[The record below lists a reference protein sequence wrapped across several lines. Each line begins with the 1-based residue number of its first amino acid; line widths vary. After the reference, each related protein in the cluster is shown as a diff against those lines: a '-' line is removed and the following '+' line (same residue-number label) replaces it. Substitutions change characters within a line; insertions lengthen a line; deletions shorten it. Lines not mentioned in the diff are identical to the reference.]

1 MKVQLPGGRIV
12 ELPKKK
18 RETRKGDSEDFVAR
32 RPSNDEEMLYGGAR
46 GLLRELGLDVD
57 ALTLA
62 EFHALR
68 AIATH
73 EGWLEEEEVEIECR
87 NCDEPIRVKP
97 CAAMPIGPFVD
108 AELDDDELDELLDTT
123 VEHDVPALG
132 TKIRLRA
139 ITAKDA
145 EPFHRALGHEPLHVT
160 AEVVTAMGIVSL
172 GETRDP
178 RKIARRLQR
187 CDDRAF
193 GEIGNLFLRAH
204 YPLRLFSLVICEHC
218 GTRNDV
224 DAPYDRELAPHEDA
238 AEKSDAAFPS
248 FDQFDALCRKIGE
261 ELIDEAPD
269 PKPVLIVE
277 GGVPDCD
284 DGGEPL
290 MGSYVPSHE
299 GDARSPANPGTIT
312 IYYRTFA
319 SIWKDDGAYD
329 VEGEIHETIEHE
341 LEHHDAHLVG
351 HDPKDEEERDEIARE
366 ARRVVGKKA
375 LARAATSAFASDV
388 AEFWKRTWLV
398 WVVALIAVAIAILA
412 SK

>member
-18 RETRKGDSEDFVAR
+18 LRPRKGDSK
-32 RPSNDEEMLYGGAR
+32 EMLYGGAR
-46 GLLRELGLDVD
+46 AVLRELGIDPD
-57 ALTLA
+57 ACTLA

-73 EGWLEEEEVEIECR
+73 EGWIEEEEVEIECR
-87 NCDEPIRVKP
+87 NCERTIAVKP

-108 AELDDDELDELLDTT
+108 AELDDEELDELLDTSID
-123 VEHDVPALG
+123 HDVPALG
-132 TKIRLRA
+132 KVRLRA

-145 EPFHRALGHEPLHVT
+145 EPLHRALAHEPLHVT
-160 AEVVTAMGIVSL
+160 PEVVTAMGLVSL

-178 RKIARRLQR
+178 RKIARKLQR
-187 CDDRAF
+187 CDDRVF
-193 GEIGNLFLRAH
+193 GELTNLFLRAH

-224 DAPYDRELAPHEDA
+224 DAPYDREFPPFADA
-238 AEKSDAAFPS
+238 SEKSSVAFPS
-248 FDQFDALCRKIGE
+248 FDEFDALCRKIGE
-261 ELIDEAPD
+261 ERIAEALP
-269 PKPVLIVE
+269 PKPLLIVE
-277 GGVPDCD
+277 GGVPDTD
-284 DGGEPL
+284 DGGQPL
-290 MGSYVPSHE
+290 MGSYVPGHE

-312 IYYRTFA
+312 VYYRTFA
-319 SIWKDDGAYD
+319 SMWKDDGAYD
-329 VEGEIHETIEHE
+329 VEGEVYETIEHE
-341 LEHHDAHLVG
+341 LEHHGAHLVG

-375 LARAATSAFASDV
+375 LARAATSAFATDV
-388 AEFWKRTWLV
+388 GEFWKRTWPV
-398 WVVALIAVAIAILA
+398 WVLALIAVAIAILA

>member
-18 RETRKGDSEDFVAR
+18 LSPRKGDSK
-32 RPSNDEEMLYGGAR
+32 EMLYGGAR
-46 GLLRELGLDVD
+46 AVMRELGLDVEG
-57 ALTLA
+57 LTLA

-73 EGWLEEEEVEIECR
+73 EGWLEEDEVEIECR
-87 NCDEPIRVKP
+87 NCEEMITVKA
-97 CAAMPIGPFVD
+97 CAAMPVGPFLD
-108 AELDDDELDELLDTT
+108 AELDDDELDELLDLSIA
-123 VEHDVPALG
+123 HDVPAIEK
-132 TKIRLRA
+132 TIRFRA
-139 ITAKDA
+139 ITVKDA
-145 EPFHRALGHEPLHVT
+145 EPLHRALAREPLHVT
-160 AEVVTAMGIVSL
+160 PEVAAAMGIVAL

-178 RKIARRLQR
+178 RKIARKLQK

-193 GEIGNLFLRAH
+193 GEITNLFLRAH

-224 DAPYDRELAPHEDA
+224 DAPYDREFPPHEDKP
-238 AEKSDAAFPS
+238 EKTAGACPS
-248 FDQFDALCRKIGE
+248 FDEFDALCRKIGE
-261 ELIDEAPD
+261 ELIGEAPG
-269 PKPVLIVE
+269 PKPVLVVE

-312 IYYRTFA
+312 VYYRTFA
-319 SIWKDDGAYD
+319 SMWKDDGAYD
-329 VEGEIHETIEHE
+329 VEGEVFETIEHE
-341 LEHHDAHLVG
+341 LEHHGANLAG

-366 ARRVVGKKA
+366 AQRVVGKRA
-375 LARAATSAFASDV
+375 LARAATNAFASDV
-388 AEFWKRTWLV
+388 GEFWKRTWPV
-398 WVVALIAVAIAILA
+398 WVLALIAVAIAILA

>member
-18 RETRKGDSEDFVAR
+18 LSPRKGDTK
-32 RPSNDEEMLYGGAR
+32 EMLYGGAR
-46 GLLRELGLDVD
+46 AVLRELGLDVD

-73 EGWLEEEEVEIECR
+73 EGWLEEEEVDFECR
-87 NCDEPIRVKP
+87 NCGETIRVKP

-108 AELDDDELDELLDTT
+108 AELDDEELDELLDTN
-123 VEHDVPALG
+123 VEHDVPALEK
-132 TKIRLRA
+132 KIRFRA

-145 EPFHRALGHEPLHVT
+145 EPLHRALAHEPIHVT
-160 AEVVTAMGIVSL
+160 PEVGLAMGVESL

-193 GEIGNLFLRAH
+193 GEITNLFLRAH
-204 YPLRLFSLVICEHC
+204 YPLRLFSLVICQHC

-224 DAPYDRELAPHEDA
+224 DAPYDREFPLYEDA
-238 AEKSDAAFPS
+238 PRNASSSFPS
-248 FDQFDALCRKIGE
+248 FDEFDAMCRKIGE
-261 ELIDEAPD
+261 ELIARGP
-269 PKPVLIVE
+269 PPAPVLVVE

-290 MGSYVPSHE
+290 MGSYLPSHE

-312 IYYRTFA
+312 VYYRTFA
-319 SIWKDDGAYD
+319 SMWKDDGAYD
-329 VEGEIHETIEHE
+329 VEAEVFETIEHE
-341 LEHHDAHLVG
+341 LEHHGANLVG

-375 LARAATSAFASDV
+375 LARAATSALASDV
-388 AEFWKRTWLV
+388 GEFWKRTWPV
-398 WVVALIAVAIAILA
+398 WVLALIAVAIAILA
-412 SK
+412 SR

>member
-1 MKVQLPGGRIV
+1 MKVQLPGGGRIV

-18 RETRKGDSEDFVAR
+18 LTPRKGDTK
-32 RPSNDEEMLYGGAR
+32 EMLYGGAR
-46 GLLRELGLDVD
+46 AVLRELGLDVD
-57 ALTLA
+57 KLTLA
-62 EFHALR
+62 ELHALR

-73 EGWLEEEEVEIECR
+73 EGWIEEEEVEIACR
-87 NCDEPIRVKP
+87 NCEESLEVKP

-108 AELDDDELDELLDTT
+108 AELDDDELDELLDTSI
-123 VEHDVPALG
+123 EHDVPALG
-132 TKIRLRA
+132 KKICFRA

-145 EPFHRALGHEPLHVT
+145 EPLHRALANEPLDVT
-160 AEVVTAMGIVSL
+160 PDVLSAMGIVSL
-172 GETRDP
+172 GETRDL
-178 RKIARRLQR
+178 RKIARQLQR

-193 GEIGNLFLRAH
+193 GEITNLFLRAH

-224 DAPYDRELAPHEDA
+224 DAPYDREFPLHEDEP
-238 AEKSDAAFPS
+238 EKPDGTFPS
-248 FDQFDALCRKIGE
+248 FDEFDVLCRKIGE
-261 ELIDEAPD
+261 ELIAEAP
-269 PKPVLIVE
+269 PPQPILVVE

-290 MGSYVPSHE
+290 MGSYVPAHE

-312 IYYRTFA
+312 VYYRTFA
-319 SIWKDDGAYD
+319 SMWKDDGAYD
-329 VEGEIHETIEHE
+329 VEGEVHETIEHE
-341 LEHHDAHLVG
+341 LEHHGAGLAG

-375 LARAATSAFASDV
+375 LARAATSALASDV
-388 AEFWKRTWLV
+388 GEFWKRTWPV
-398 WVVALIAVAIAILA
+398 WVLALIAVGIAILA

>member
-18 RETRKGDSEDFVAR
+18 PPSPRKGDSK
-32 RPSNDEEMLYGGAR
+32 EMLYGGAR
-46 GLLRELGLDVD
+46 ALFRELGLDVET
-57 ALTLA
+57 LTLA

-87 NCDEPIRVKP
+87 NCEKTIAAKP

-108 AELDDDELDELLDTT
+108 AELDDEELDELLDTS
-123 VEHDVPALG
+123 VGHDVPALG
-132 TKIRLRA
+132 KKVRFRA

-145 EPFHRALGHEPLHVT
+145 EPLHRALAREPLHVT
-160 AEVVTAMGIVSL
+160 PEVAAAMGVVSI
-172 GETRDP
+172 GETRDS
-178 RKIARRLQR
+178 RKIARQLQR

-193 GEIGNLFLRAH
+193 GEITNLFLRAH

-224 DAPYDRELAPHEDA
+224 DAPYDREFPPYEDA
-238 AEKSDAAFPS
+238 AEKTGEAFPS
-248 FDQFDALCRKIGE
+248 FDEFDALCRKIGE
-261 ELIDEAPD
+261 ELIAEAPP
-269 PKPVLIVE
+269 PKPVLVVE

-290 MGSYVPSHE
+290 MGSYVPGHE
-299 GDARSPANPGTIT
+299 GDARNPANPGTIT
-312 IYYRTFA
+312 VYYRTFA
-319 SIWKDDGAYD
+319 SMWKDDGAYD
-329 VEGEIHETIEHE
+329 VEGEVFETIEHE
-341 LEHHDAHLVG
+341 LEHHGADLVG

-375 LARAATSAFASDV
+375 LARAATNAFASDV
-388 AEFWKRTWLV
+388 AEFWKRTWPV
-398 WVVALIAVAIAILA
+398 WVIALIAVAIAILA
-412 SK
+412 SR

>member
-1 MKVQLPGGRIV
+1 MKVQLPGGRLV

-18 RETRKGDSEDFVAR
+18 LAPRKGDTK
-32 RPSNDEEMLYGGAR
+32 EMLYGGAR
-46 GLLRELGLDVD
+46 AVLRELGFDSARLS
-57 ALTLA
+57 LA

-73 EGWLEEEEVEIECR
+73 EGWLEEEEVEIVCR
-87 NCDEPIRVKP
+87 NCDEAIVVKP

-108 AELDDDELDELLDTT
+108 AELDDDELDELLDTST
-123 VEHDVPALG
+123 EHDVPALG
-132 TKIRLRA
+132 VKIRLRP

-145 EPFHRALGHEPLHVT
+145 EPLHRALAHDPLHVT
-160 AEVVTAMGIVSL
+160 PEVARAMGIEAL
-172 GETRDP
+172 GETRDL
-178 RKIARRLQR
+178 RKIARKLQR

-193 GEIGNLFLRAH
+193 GEITNLFLRAH
-204 YPLRLFSLVICEHC
+204 YPLRLFSLVLCERC

-224 DAPYDRELAPHEDA
+224 DAPYDREFSPYEDA
-238 AEKSDAAFPS
+238 REDASETFPS
-248 FDQFDALCRKIGE
+248 FDEFDATCREIGE
-261 ELIDEAPD
+261 ELIENAPP
-269 PKPVLIVE
+269 PKPVLVVE

-290 MGSYVPSHE
+290 LGSYVPGHE
-299 GDARSPANPGTIT
+299 GDARNPANPGTIT
-312 IYYRTFA
+312 VYYRTFA
-319 SIWKDDGAYD
+319 SMWKDDGAYD

-341 LEHHDAHLVG
+341 LEHHGAHLVG

-375 LARAATSAFASDV
+375 IARAATNAFASDV
-388 AEFWKRTWLV
+388 GEFWKRTWPV
-398 WVVALIAVAIAILA
+398 WVLALIAVAIAILA

>member
-18 RETRKGDSEDFVAR
+18 LEPRKGDTKD
-32 RPSNDEEMLYGGAR
+32 MLYGGAR
-46 GLLRELGLDVD
+46 ALLRELGLDPD

-62 EFHALR
+62 ELHALR

-73 EGWLEEEEVEIECR
+73 QGWIEEEEVEIACR
-87 NCDEPIRVKP
+87 NCDEAIAVKP
-97 CAAMPIGPFVD
+97 CKAMPIGPFTD
-108 AELDDDELDELLDTT
+108 AELDDEELDELLDTS
-123 VEHDVPALG
+123 EAHDVPALG
-132 TKIRLRA
+132 KKIRFRA

-145 EPFHRALGHEPLHVT
+145 EPLHRALAHEPLHVT
-160 AEVVTAMGIVSL
+160 PDVAVAMGIEAL
-172 GETRDP
+172 GETRDS
-178 RKIARRLQR
+178 RKIARQLQR

-193 GEIGNLFLRAH
+193 GEITNLFLRAH
-204 YPLRLFSLVICEHC
+204 YPLRLFSLVICKHC

-224 DAPYDRELAPHEDA
+224 DAPYDREFPPYEDD
-238 AEKSDAAFPS
+238 AEKSSASFPS
-248 FDQFDALCRKIGE
+248 FDEFDAMCRKIGE
-261 ELIDEAPD
+261 ELIAQAPP
-269 PKPVLIVE
+269 PKPALVVE

-312 IYYRTFA
+312 VYYRTFA
-319 SIWKDDGAYD
+319 SMWKDDGAYD
-329 VEGEIHETIEHE
+329 VEGEIHETIHHE
-341 LEHHDAHLVG
+341 LEHHDANLVG

-388 AEFWKRTWLV
+388 GEFWKRTWPV
-398 WVVALIAVAIAILA
+398 WVLALISVAIAILA
-412 SK
+412 SR

>member
-18 RETRKGDSEDFVAR
+18 KLGPRKGDTK
-32 RPSNDEEMLYGGAR
+32 EMLYGGAR
-46 GLLRELGLDVD
+46 AVLREQGLDVD
-57 ALTLA
+57 GLTLA

-73 EGWLEEEEVEIECR
+73 ENWLEEENVEIECR
-87 NCDEPIRVKP
+87 NCEKVIAVKP

-108 AELDDDELDELLDTT
+108 AELDDEELDELLDTT
-123 VEHDVPALG
+123 IEHDVPALKK
-132 TKIRLRA
+132 KIRFRA

-145 EPFHRALGHEPLHVT
+145 EPLHRALAHEPLHVT
-160 AEVVTAMGIVSL
+160 PDVVTAMGIVSL
-172 GETRDP
+172 GETQDS
-178 RKIARRLQR
+178 RKIARQLQR

-193 GEIGNLFLRAH
+193 GEITNLFLRAH

-224 DAPYDRELAPHEDA
+224 DAPYDREFSPYEDA
-238 AEKSDAAFPS
+238 LLKASGAFPS
-248 FDQFDALCRKIGE
+248 FDEFDATCREIGE
-261 ELIDEAPD
+261 ELIAEAPP
-269 PKPVLIVE
+269 PKPLLVVE
-277 GGVPDCD
+277 GGVPDTD

-290 MGSYVPSHE
+290 MGSYVPGHE

-312 IYYRTFA
+312 VYYRTFA
-319 SIWKDDGAYD
+319 SMWNDDGSYD

-341 LEHHDAHLVG
+341 LEHHVAHLVG

-375 LARAATSAFASDV
+375 LARAATNAFASDV
-388 AEFWKRTWLV
+388 GEFWKRTWPV
-398 WVVALIAVAIAILA
+398 WVIALIAVAIAILA

>member
-18 RETRKGDSEDFVAR
+18 LSPRKGDSK
-32 RPSNDEEMLYGGAR
+32 EMLYGGAR
-46 GLLRELGLDVD
+46 AVMRELGLDVEG
-57 ALTLA
+57 LTLA

-73 EGWLEEEEVEIECR
+73 EGWLEEDEVEIECR
-87 NCDEPIRVKP
+87 NCEEMITVKA
-97 CAAMPIGPFVD
+97 CAAMPVGPFLD
-108 AELDDDELDELLDTT
+108 AELDDDELDELLDLSIA
-123 VEHDVPALG
+123 HDVPAIEK
-132 TKIRLRA
+132 TIRFRA
-139 ITAKDA
+139 ITVKDA
-145 EPFHRALGHEPLHVT
+145 EPLHRALAREPLHVT
-160 AEVVTAMGIVSL
+160 PEVAAAMGIVAL

-178 RKIARRLQR
+178 RKIARKLQK

-193 GEIGNLFLRAH
+193 GEITNLFLRAH

-224 DAPYDRELAPHEDA
+224 DAPYDREFPPHEDKP
-238 AEKSDAAFPS
+238 EKTAGAFPS
-248 FDQFDALCRKIGE
+248 FDEFDALCRKIGE
-261 ELIDEAPD
+261 ELIGEAPG
-269 PKPVLIVE
+269 PKPVLVVE

-312 IYYRTFA
+312 VYYRTFA
-319 SIWKDDGAYD
+319 SMWKDDGAYD
-329 VEGEIHETIEHE
+329 VEGEVFETIEHE
-341 LEHHDAHLVG
+341 LEHHGANLAG

-366 ARRVVGKKA
+366 AQRVVGKRA
-375 LARAATSAFASDV
+375 LARAATNAFASDV
-388 AEFWKRTWLV
+388 GEFWKRTWPV
-398 WVVALIAVAIAILA
+398 WVLALIAVTIAILA

>member
-12 ELPKKK
+12 ELPKTK
-18 RETRKGDSEDFVAR
+18 RAPRKGDTK
-32 RPSNDEEMLYGGAR
+32 EMLYGGAR
-46 GLLRELGLDVD
+46 AVLRELGLDVD

-87 NCDEPIRVKP
+87 NCDQVIAVKP

-108 AELDDDELDELLDTT
+108 AELDDEELDELLDPN
-123 VEHDVPALG
+123 DLYDLDLLG
-132 TKIRLRA
+132 AVRFRA
-139 ITAKDA
+139 ITVKDA
-145 EPFHRALGHEPLHVT
+145 EPLHRALAHEPLHVT
-160 AEVVTAMGIVSL
+160 PEVVTAMGLVAL
-172 GETRDP
+172 AEMRDS
-178 RKIARRLQR
+178 RKIARKLQR

-193 GEIGNLFLRAH
+193 AEITNLFLRAH
-204 YPLRLFSLVICEHC
+204 YPLRLFSLAICEHC

-224 DAPYDRELAPHEDA
+224 DAPYDREFPPWSDAP
-238 AEKSDAAFPS
+238 EKSEASFPS
-248 FDQFDALCRKIGE
+248 FDEFDAMCRKIGE
-261 ELIDEAPD
+261 ALVDEAPP
-269 PKPVLIVE
+269 PKPLLVVE

-290 MGSYVPSHE
+290 MGSYVPGHE
-299 GDARSPANPGTIT
+299 GDARSPSNPGTIT
-312 IYYRTFA
+312 VYYRTFA
-319 SIWKDDGAYD
+319 SMWKDDGAYD
-329 VEGEIHETIEHE
+329 VEDEVYETIEHE
-341 LEHHDAHLVG
+341 LEHHVAGLVG

-388 AEFWKRTWLV
+388 GEFWKRTWPV

-412 SK
+412 SR